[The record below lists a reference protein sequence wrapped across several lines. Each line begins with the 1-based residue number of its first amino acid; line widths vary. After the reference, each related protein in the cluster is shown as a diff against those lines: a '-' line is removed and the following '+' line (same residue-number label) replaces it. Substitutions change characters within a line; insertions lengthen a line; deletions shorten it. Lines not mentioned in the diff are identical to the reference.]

1 MTTTAIQQNGN
12 GNLPMKKV
20 DVLKNVLNAPSVQEQ
35 FKNAL
40 DKNANSFVASVI
52 DLYNSDNGL
61 QNCEPKAVVMEAL
74 KAAVLKLPINKSLG
88 FAYIISYNNSKKQAD
103 GSWQKVATPTFQIGY
118 KGYIQLA
125 MRTGQYKFINADK
138 VYEGELRQVNK
149 LTGEIDFSGQRTSD
163 KAVGYFAY
171 IEMINGFSKT
181 LYRTTED
188 ITAHAKRFSKSFGS
202 KSSPWETDFDAMA
215 LKTVLSNLLSHYGF
229 LSVEMIGAIES
240 DQADANPQ
248 EQYAQQAEQ
257 NANVETIDFVEA
269 QEGVNEETGEIA
281 KSAEL
286 FPPQAKF

>member
-1 MTTTAIQQNGN
+1 M
-12 GNLPMKKV
+12 
-20 DVLKNVLNAPSVQEQ
+20 
-35 FKNAL
+35 
-40 DKNANSFVASVI
+40 
-52 DLYNSDNGL
+52 
-61 QNCEPKAVVMEAL
+61 

-88 FAYIISYNNSKKQAD
+88 FAYIISYNNNKKQGD

-138 VYEGELRQVNK
+138 VFEGELRNVNK
-149 LTGEIDFSGQRTSD
+149 LTGEIDFSGTRTSD

-171 IEMINGFSKT
+171 IEMINGYSKT

-188 ITAHAKRFSKSFGS
+188 ITAHAKRFSKSYGS

-240 DQADANPQ
+240 DQADVNPK
-248 EQYAQQAEQ
+248 ETYAQEAKQ
-257 NANVETIDFVEA
+257 NANVETVDFEEA
-269 QEGVNEETGEIA
+269 QAEIVDESTGEVSNEV
-281 KSAEL
+281 KPL
-286 FPPQAKF
+286 F

>member
-1 MTTTAIQQNGN
+1 MSSQELQKTGN
-12 GNLPMKKV
+12 NQPALKKV

-88 FAYIISYNNSKKQAD
+88 FAYIISYNNNKKQGD

-138 VYEGELRQVNK
+138 VFEGELRNVNK
-149 LTGEIDFSGQRTSD
+149 LTGEIDFSGTRTSD

-171 IEMINGFSKT
+171 IEMINGYSKT

-188 ITAHAKRFSKSFGS
+188 ITAHAKRFSKSYGS

-240 DQADANPQ
+240 DQADVNPK
-248 EQYAQQAEQ
+248 ETYAQEAKQ
-257 NANVETIDFVEA
+257 NANVETVDFEEA
-269 QEGVNEETGEIA
+269 QAEIVDESTGEVSNEV
-281 KSAEL
+281 KPL
-286 FPPQAKF
+286 F

>member
-1 MTTTAIQQNGN
+1 MTTAIQQNGN
-12 GNLPMKKV
+12 GSSVPVKKV

-88 FAYIISYNNSKKQAD
+88 FAYIISYNNSKKQLD

-149 LTGEIDFSGQRTSD
+149 LTGEIDFSGARTGD
-163 KAVGYFAY
+163 KVVGYFAY

-188 ITAHAKRFSKSFGS
+188 ITAHAKRFSKSYGS

-240 DQADANPQ
+240 DQADVNPQ

-257 NANVETIDFVEA
+257 HANVETIDFVDA
-269 QEGVNEETGEIA
+269 QEVVNEDTGEV
-281 KSAEL
+281 SPEL
-286 FPPQAKF
+286 FPDKPKF